1 MADNIVLG
9 LGFFAAYDGDEILP
23 RVVSLPVPFNN
34 QSEQQYLL
42 MFENK

>member
-23 RVVSLPVPFNN
+23 GVVSLPAPLNN
-34 QSEQQYLL
+34 QFEQQYLL
-42 MFENK
+42 MFEDK

>member
-9 LGFFAAYDGDEILP
+9 LCFFAAYDGDEILP
-23 RVVSLPVPFNN
+23 RVVGLPAPLNN
-34 QSEQQYLL
+34 QFEQQYLL